1 MVKCASHSKS
11 PTAIFYLLCNDP
23 GAVFTMLSIGG
34 GNVKIKNTII
44 SKLGHYHLDDVWYFE
59 IHVQKYIFRMKKSSF
74 AKLLNPKEKLLIVL
88 LLHHFCLEPKFVC
101 ACVCLV

>member
-1 MVKCASHSKS
+1 MFATKCW
-11 PTAIFYLLCNDP
+11 P

-74 AKLLNPKEKLLIVL
+74 AKLLSPKEKLLIVL
-88 LLHHFCLEPKFVC
+88 LLLGAPHYILFFRE
-101 ACVCLV
+101 